1 MENTTN
7 LYLSRQFGPFYQNVV
22 DYIEAVRHNVVT
34 PYQFDKAAQDNIA
47 TIYSQSWSGYQ
58 LNNQVNGQVETIYN
72 ELAAAK
78 HDAKLDDA
86 KKERPTI
93 IGSAEAAISD
103 VKESVKTSMEQF
115 STGLAAVSEETPKTG
130 EGDAIKSLGSML
142 SSMFEALGEDVE
154 DAQPFG
160 TPAGKDGSLYA
171 LARLFTILNVE
182 AAAEYRTALVESMQ
196 K

>member
-1 MENTTN
+1 MENTTA
-7 LYLSRQFGPFYQNVV
+7 LYLSRQFGPYYQNVV

-58 LNNQVNGQVETIYN
+58 LDNQVNGQVETIYN

-93 IGSAEAAISD
+93 LGSAEAALAD
-103 VKESVKTSMEQF
+103 VKESVKGSMEQF
-115 STGLAAVSEETPKTG
+115 STSLTEVSKSTPTAG
-130 EGDAIKSLGSML
+130 EGDAMKSLGSML
-142 SSMFEALGEDVE
+142 SSMFENLGEGVE
-154 DAQPFG
+154 NARPFD

-196 K
+196 E